1 MTNEEQEEGILEVIL
16 EGIIHKKPAKG
27 ISDELD
33 AKGYDSVLQAK
44 VMIQVIQ
51 LGLQAR
57 KDVSNL

>member
-16 EGIIHKKPAKG
+16 EGVIHKKPAKE

-33 AKGYDSVLQAK
+33 AKGYDLMLQAR

-57 KDVSNL
+57 KDISHL